1 MTPHF
6 LSSSL
11 LAACFL
17 SACTATTSGNRPYIE
32 QQNQADIFMDNG
44 QTKEA
49 ARLYQNLAKSNPRQ
63 QNQFRLLAA
72 EAMIKSGEIERAKQY
87 LNKITPASLS
97 YPQQNQLKLLQ
108 AQITLSYGN
117 AEQALEMLEQI
128 SVDPLQA
135 HQQKQYFHALAFAKA
150 LSGDMLGSVKAR
162 IHLGR
167 LLQQPEQIAKN
178 NTAILET
185 LLRLPRQHLIPDSS
199 PYPDTFTG
207 WLELASLIKQYSN
220 KPELLTQALEQWQWN
235 YPDHPANNNSFIE
248 QYLAKSRKIL
258 NQPATIAVFLPESGP
273 YKRVAAA
280 IKTGLLAAYSR
291 LEETSAQP
299 ALQFYD
305 SAAENP
311 ATLYN
316 RAISNGA
323 ELILGPLAKDNIN
336 QLASLGELPIPV
348 LALNHV
354 DQLYQDNLFQ
364 FGLSPLD
371 DAAQITAKSRMEG
384 HDKALLLTP
393 ETHSG
398 SRIARYITDAWQQ
411 QEGTLLENQS
421 YNPKAYDFSA
431 PIKKILNLDES
442 EARFRQLQRT
452 VNRSIS
458 FTPRRRTDVN
468 SIFIEAR
475 PANGRSL
482 NPQLKFYHAADI
494 PVYATSHI
502 YTGQAN
508 PRRDGDLNGITFC
521 DIPWIF
527 QDFYQGNLTLTDLM
541 SQGQSIPKKYW
552 RLIALGIDA
561 YSLIPYLNEMSSN
574 AYPGATGKLML
585 NGENRITRQLVCAR
599 FVNGSPVA
607 EGYIQSDPTTPTE
620 MNIFYEE

>member
-1 MTPHF
+1 MTQRF
-6 LSSSL
+6 LSTSL
-11 LAACFL
+11 ITACFL
-17 SACTATTSGNRPYIE
+17 SACTATTPGNRPYIE

-49 ARLYQNLAKSNPRQ
+49 ARLYQNLAKNKPIQ

-72 EAMIKSGEIERAKQY
+72 DAMIKSGEIERAKQY
-87 LNKITPASLS
+87 LDEIRPSSLS
-97 YPQQNQLKLLQ
+97 YSQQNQLKLLQ
-108 AQITLSYGN
+108 AQIALSYGN
-117 AEQALEMLEQI
+117 AEQALERLEQI
-128 SVDPLQA
+128 SVDSLQSN
-135 HQQKQYFHALAFAKA
+135 QQKQYFHALAFAKA

-162 IHLGR
+162 IQLGN
-167 LLQQPEQIAKN
+167 LLHQPEQIVKN
-178 NTAILET
+178 NTAILEA
-185 LLRLPRQHLIPDSS
+185 LIRLPQQRLAPDS
-199 PYPDTFTG
+199 PHYPDAFSG
-207 WLELASLIKQYSN
+207 WLELAKLIKHYSN

-235 YPDHPANNNSFIE
+235 YPDHPANNSLFIE

-258 NQPATIAVFLPESGP
+258 NQPASIAVFLPASGP

-299 ALQFYD
+299 VLQFYD
-305 SAAENP
+305 SAAESP
-311 ATLYN
+311 DTLYN
-316 RAISNGA
+316 RALNNGA
-323 ELILGPLAKDNIN
+323 ELILGPLAKDNIS
-336 QLASLGELPIPV
+336 QLASLDELPIPI

-354 DQLYQDNLFQ
+354 DQLYQNNLFQ

-371 DAAQITAKSRMEG
+371 DTAEITAKARMEG

-393 ETHSG
+393 ETPSG

-411 QEGTLLENQS
+411 QEGTLLETQS

-452 VNRSIS
+452 VNRTIS

-502 YTGQAN
+502 YTGRAN
-508 PRRDGDLNGITFC
+508 PRLDSDLNGVTFC

-527 QDFYQGNLTLTDLM
+527 PDFYQGDLTLTDLIT
-541 SQGQSIPKKYW
+541 QDPSIPKKYW

-561 YSLIPYLNEMSSN
+561 YSLVPYLNEMSNN

-585 NGENRITRQLVCAR
+585 NDENRITRQLVCAR
-599 FVNGSPVA
+599 FVNGSPVLD
-607 EGYIQSDPTTPTE
+607 GYIQNEPTATTN